1 MQWARSPRES
11 LALPCLALPC
21 LVRTQRADIGPN
33 NEPILPSGVPFP
45 TPSVSLLGNSQLS
58 PPSCCLASGMEA
70 DKRGSMPRVMELGE
84 ACSTAKASSAEAAR
98 TEARLRKMVVGEKCA
113 RAPGGAPS
121 NSPAPKPMRLHACVC
136 RDCDDSS
143 LCADCKRVIDHRTAW
158 ASINLGAFVCIQCSG
173 IHRAIGVH
181 LSKVRA
187 VAADD
192 WNDDWVDNMERWG
205 NARAGA
211 FWEAAAPAHRPT
223 GAGSEVASRA
233 VADYIR
239 AKYDQRLFAISG
251 IEPGAWL
258 RSTTLANGWSRFLDE
273 GSNEWYYSRGDET
286 TWDLPADAAPPP
298 QQPAEWWAGHEGWL
312 VSQPAVTGLL
322 RCRVLALLRSR
333 AAALLRSCAPALLR
347 CCVTALPHSPRC

>member
-1 MQWARSPRES
+1 
-11 LALPCLALPC
+11 
-21 LVRTQRADIGPN
+21 
-33 NEPILPSGVPFP
+33 
-45 TPSVSLLGNSQLS
+45 
-58 PPSCCLASGMEA
+58 MEA

-98 TEARLRKMVVGEKCA
+98 TEARLRKMVVGE
-113 RAPGGAPS
+113 
-121 NSPAPKPMRLHACVC
+121 N
-136 RDCDDSS
+136 S

-312 VSQPAVTGLL
+312 DKKSGGKDGSAKARLLQKWDRRYFVLGTSATAVYYYKTDAAYRKKEEPQGSLEL
-322 RCRVLALLRSR
+322 RGGSAFLKEIKSGSHRFTLVTPGRELKLRAPSADYLAW
-333 AAALLRSCAPALLR
+333 AAALAPIVGEIAPGR
-347 CCVTALPHSPRC
+347 GGADDDDDD